1 MLATLVALTL
11 LRPATATWTVIVEI
25 GPKPKFTDMVE
36 GEAREALQVAVFDR
50 VSFNLAKSE
59 ITAVASPP
67 GNLQGHEDDLGA
79 YTQIGKG
86 VDRVVV
92 IRVDKWSQKNRSANE
107 IFNSPNKSQSQ
118 TDVEV
123 KYWSYDPRTNA
134 LTPSGKSD
142 LKGTAGSV
150 YFGTTDKSNMMGSP
164 DAKAVEVRNVNRKR
178 MQAIGSAT
186 WDALKEYLLAQ

>member
-1 MLATLVALTL
+1 MLATIIALTL
-11 LRPATATWTVIVEI
+11 LRPAKATWAVIVEI
-25 GPKPKFTDMVE
+25 GPRPKFTDMVE
-36 GEAREALQVAVFDR
+36 GEAREALQTAVFER
-50 VSFNLAKSE
+50 VSFNLAKSDIE
-59 ITAVASPP
+59 AVASVP
-67 GNLQGHEDDLGA
+67 GNLQGHEDELRA
-79 YTQIGKG
+79 YSEIGKG

-92 IRVDKWSQKNRSANE
+92 IRVDKWSQKNRNANE

-123 KYWSYDPRTNA
+123 KYWSYDPKTNA
-134 LTPSGKSD
+134 LIPSGKNA

-164 DAKAVEVRNVNRKR
+164 AAKAVEVRNVNRKR

-186 WDALKEYLLAQ
+186 WDAVKEYLLAQ